1 MKIFN
6 RVNVGTSTN
15 MDLSKLVETLNN
27 AREFI
32 LAAEDFEDFEVWP
45 AMLVSEH
52 EDCEVDVR
60 PAYAWLEALIGE
72 QMLVKFVEKANPTS
86 IDFDE
91 LRNRVFQREVME
103 ARLYHQLVAMDK
115 NTVWSW
121 TKLDKRG

>member
-1 MKIFN
+1 MKTFN

-32 LAAEDFEDFEVWP
+32 LASEDFEDFEVWS
-45 AMLVSEH
+45 AMLISEH

-72 QMLVKFVEKANPTS
+72 QMLVKCIEKDNLS
-86 IDFDE
+86 YNDFDE
-91 LRNRVFQREVME
+91 LRNRIFHREVME

-121 TKLDKRG
+121 TKLGKRR

>member
-1 MKIFN
+1 MKTLN
-6 RVNVGTSTN
+6 RVNVGTSTD
-15 MDLSKLVETLNN
+15 MDLSKFVETLNN

-45 AMLVSEH
+45 AMLISEH

-72 QMLVKFVEKANPTS
+72 QMLVKCIEKDNLS
-86 IDFDE
+86 YSDFDE
-91 LRNRVFQREVME
+91 LRNRIFHREVME

-121 TKLDKRG
+121 TKLGKRR

>member
-1 MKIFN
+1 MKTLN
-6 RVNVGTSTN
+6 RVNVGTSTD

-32 LAAEDFEDFEVWP
+32 LSAEDFEDFEVWP
-45 AMLVSEH
+45 AMLISEH

-72 QMLVKFVEKANPTS
+72 QMLVKCIEKDNLS
-86 IDFDE
+86 YSDFDE
-91 LRNRVFQREVME
+91 LRNRIFQREVME

-115 NTVWSW
+115 NTIWSW
-121 TKLDKRG
+121 TKLGKRR